1 MNQIRK
7 NGILVFMALL
17 FLTLLSN
24 YELIR
29 SYANSVRNKII
40 DSKEFKVLS
49 SYENQDMVYK
59 KLIQACWYAC
69 IMFNLLKKIRLIY
82 LLNIWEI

>member
-49 SYENQDMVYK
+49 SYENQDMEQYVTK
-59 KLIQACWYAC
+59 FA
-69 IMFNLLKKIRLIY
+69 KKIRLIY

>member
-40 DSKEFKVLS
+40 DSKEFNVLS
-49 SYENQDMVYK
+49 S
-59 KLIQACWYAC
+59 
-69 IMFNLLKKIRLIY
+69 
-82 LLNIWEI
+82 